1 MDALEGSAAYR
12 GSQRCFDARCILGLE
27 QSGDEESFAHGG
39 CRNKS
44 QPRLRLPI
52 SGSRI
57 ASMWGTGGFPV
68 PTDASRALTMAKYLF
83 GNYLL
88 DLDERRLLRDNEEVR
103 LRGKL
108 FDTLRVLVENA
119 GKLVRKDAFMES
131 VWPDSVVE
139 DNNLDYCISQLRK
152 VLHPAKY
159 IETVPRHGYRFRA
172 KVTVPSPHA
181 RLIQPEPTNQTPDS
195 PDRPIEF
202 FTTSDGVRIAYHIGG
217 QGPVLVRTIHWLNH
231 LDFEWKTPLRR
242 QWLSEVMRHH
252 TLLRYDQRGSG
263 LSDWNVSDFSFER
276 TVRDFEELVDA
287 AGLEKFSILGGCQ
300 GAAVAIAYAVRH
312 PERVTKLIING
323 TFANGWPA
331 PGPGAQEHLEAML
344 TLIRSG
350 WGRDNPAFRQ
360 LWTTLFRPDAD
371 SVEATWLN
379 ELQRISSSPENAA
392 RMIAEF
398 PNIRVLDMLP
408 KISCPTLVL
417 HSRDDGAVPVQEG
430 KLIAARIRGAHF
442 VELPSRSHMV
452 APGDAGWEQLVQE
465 FSAFM
470 GWHEESVTPMK
481 EGSAS

>member
-1 MDALEGSAAYR
+1 
-12 GSQRCFDARCILGLE
+12 
-27 QSGDEESFAHGG
+27 
-39 CRNKS
+39 
-44 QPRLRLPI
+44 
-52 SGSRI
+52 
-57 ASMWGTGGFPV
+57 
-68 PTDASRALTMAKYLF
+68 MAKYSF

-88 DLDERRLLRDNEEVR
+88 DVDERRLLRGDEEIR

-152 VLHPAKY
+152 RLPAKC
-159 IETVPRHGYRFRA
+159 IETVPRHGYRFVVE
-172 KVTVPSPHA
+172 VTTPPHG
-181 RLIQPEPTNQTPDS
+181 RLIPLEPVAQPPQDPDQ
-195 PDRPIEF
+195 RIEF
-202 FTTSDGVRIAYHIGG
+202 FTASDGVRIAYSIGG

-242 QWLSEVMRHH
+242 QWLSEVMQHN
-252 TLLRYDQRGSG
+252 TLVRYDQRGSG

-287 AGLEKFSILGGCQ
+287 IGLEKFSILGGCQ
-300 GAAVAIAYAVRH
+300 GAAVGIAYAVRH
-312 PERVTKLIING
+312 PERVTRLIING

-371 SVEATWLN
+371 SEEAFWLN

-398 PNIRVLDMLP
+398 PNIKILDMLP

-430 KLIAARIRGAHF
+430 KLIAARIRGARF
-442 VELPSRSHMV
+442 VELLSRSHMV
-452 APGDAGWEQLVQE
+452 APGDAGWEQLVEE

-470 GWHEESVTPMK
+470 GWHEEGVPTMGAS
-481 EGSAS
+481 SAL

>member
-1 MDALEGSAAYR
+1 MANYI
-12 GSQRCFDARCILGLE
+12 F
-27 QSGDEESFAHGG
+27 
-39 CRNKS
+39 
-44 QPRLRLPI
+44 
-52 SGSRI
+52 
-57 ASMWGTGGFPV
+57 GT
-68 PTDASRALTMAKYLF
+68 YLF
-83 GNYLL
+83 
-88 DLDERRLLRDNEEVR
+88 DVDERRLLRDNEEIR

-119 GKLVRKDAFMES
+119 GKLVRKDTLIDS

-139 DNNLDYCISQLRK
+139 DNNVDYCISQLRK
-152 VLHPAKY
+152 VFHPAKY
-159 IETVPRHGYRFRA
+159 IETVPRYGYRFVA
-172 KVTVPSPHA
+172 EVTSPKPNG
-181 RLIQPEPTNQTPDS
+181 RLIRLTQPPSEAQDQQ
-195 PDRPIEF
+195 IQF
-202 FTTSDGVRIAYHIGG
+202 FTTSDGVRIAYSVGG

-231 LDFEWKTPLRR
+231 LEFEWKTPLRR
-242 QWLSEVMRHH
+242 QWLSEVMQHN

-263 LSDWNVSDFSFER
+263 LSDWNIRDFSFGR
-276 TVRDFEELVDA
+276 TVQDFEELVDA
-287 AGLEKFSILGGCQ
+287 AGLEKFAILGGCQ
-300 GAAVAIAYAVRH
+300 GAAVGIAYAVRH

-344 TLIRSG
+344 NLIRSG

-371 SVEATWLN
+371 AAEAAWLN

-398 PNIRVLDMLP
+398 PNIRILDMLP

-430 KLIAARIRGAHF
+430 KLIAARIRGSRF

-465 FSAFM
+465 FSVFL
-470 GWHEESVTPMK
+470 GWPEESSAKMR
-481 EGSAS
+481 GISAS

>member
-1 MDALEGSAAYR
+1 
-12 GSQRCFDARCILGLE
+12 
-27 QSGDEESFAHGG
+27 
-39 CRNKS
+39 
-44 QPRLRLPI
+44 
-52 SGSRI
+52 
-57 ASMWGTGGFPV
+57 
-68 PTDASRALTMAKYLF
+68 MAKYLF
-83 GNYLL
+83 GNYFL
-88 DLDERRLLRDNEEVR
+88 DVDERRLLRDSEEIR

-131 VWPDSVVE
+131 VWPDSIVE

-152 VLHPAKY
+152 LLHPAKY
-159 IETVPRHGYRFRA
+159 IETVPRHGYRFVA
-172 KVTVPSPHA
+172 EVTTPNTGGRLTQLEPSLQLA
-181 RLIQPEPTNQTPDS
+181 DAPEQ
-195 PDRPIEF
+195 RIEF

-217 QGPVLVRTIHWLNH
+217 RGPVLVRTIHWLNH
-231 LDFEWKTPLRR
+231 LDFEWKTPSRR
-242 QWLSEVMRHH
+242 QWLSEVMRHN

-276 TVRDFEELVDA
+276 TVKDFEELVDA
-287 AGLEKFSILGGCQ
+287 AGVEKFSILGGCQ

-312 PERVTKLIING
+312 SERVTRLIING

-331 PGPGAQEHLEAML
+331 PGPGAQEHLDAML

-350 WGRDNPAFRQ
+350 WGRENPAFRQ

-371 SVEATWLN
+371 SLEATWLN

-398 PNIRVLDMLP
+398 PHIRVLDMLP

-430 KLIAARIRGAHF
+430 RLIAARIRGSRF
-442 VELPSRSHMV
+442 VELLSRSHMV
-452 APGDAGWEQLVQE
+452 APGDMGWEQLVEE

-470 GWHEESVTPMK
+470 GWREEATEPM
-481 EGSAS
+481 ERISAS

>member
-1 MDALEGSAAYR
+1 MS
-12 GSQRCFDARCILGLE
+12 
-27 QSGDEESFAHGG
+27 
-39 CRNKS
+39 
-44 QPRLRLPI
+44 
-52 SGSRI
+52 
-57 ASMWGTGGFPV
+57 
-68 PTDASRALTMAKYLF
+68 KYLF
-83 GNYLL
+83 GNYVL
-88 DLDERRLLRDNEEVR
+88 DVDERRLLRDGDEIR
-103 LRGKL
+103 LRSKL
-108 FDTLRVLVENA
+108 FDTLCVLVGNA

-152 VLHPAKY
+152 LLHPAKF
-159 IETVPRHGYRFRA
+159 IETIPRHGYRFIA
-172 KVTVPSPHA
+172 EVTLQKPHG
-181 RLIQPEPTNQTPDS
+181 RLIALETAVPGDIPEQTVD
-195 PDRPIEF
+195 F
-202 FTTSDGVRIAYHIGG
+202 FTTSDGVQIAYHIRGH
-217 QGPVLVRTIHWLNH
+217 GPALVRTIHWLNH

-242 QWLSEVMRHH
+242 QWLSEIMRHN

-263 LSDWNVSDFSFER
+263 LSDWNVTDFSFER
-276 TVRDFEELVDA
+276 TVQDFEELVDA

-300 GAAVAIAYAVRH
+300 GAAVGIAYAVRH

-360 LWTTLFRPDAD
+360 LWTTLFRPDAGPA
-371 SVEATWLN
+371 ETAWLN
-379 ELQRISSSPENAA
+379 ELQRVSSSPENAA

-398 PNIRVLDMLP
+398 PNIKILDMLP

-430 KLIAARIRGAHF
+430 KLIATRIRASRF

-452 APGDAGWEQLVQE
+452 APGDAGWEQLIQE

-470 GWHEESVTPMK
+470 GWPEKTEAPRGEIAVS
-481 EGSAS
+481 

>member
-1 MDALEGSAAYR
+1 
-12 GSQRCFDARCILGLE
+12 
-27 QSGDEESFAHGG
+27 
-39 CRNKS
+39 
-44 QPRLRLPI
+44 
-52 SGSRI
+52 
-57 ASMWGTGGFPV
+57 
-68 PTDASRALTMAKYLF
+68 MAKYLF

-88 DLDERRLLRDNEEVR
+88 DVEERRLLRDDEEIR

-152 VLHPAKY
+152 LLQPGKY
-159 IETVPRHGYRFRA
+159 IETVPRHGYRFIA
-172 KVTVPSPHA
+172 EVTPPKPHVP
-181 RLIQPEPTNQTPDS
+181 LIPVRRGLEPLEAPQQ
-195 PDRPIEF
+195 PIEF
-202 FTTSDGVRIAYHIGG
+202 FTTSDGVRIAYSIGG

-231 LDFEWKTPLRR
+231 LDFEWQTPLRR
-242 QWLSEVMRHH
+242 QWLSEVMRHN
-252 TLLRYDQRGSG
+252 TLVRYDQRGSG
-263 LSDWNVSDFSFER
+263 LSDWNIGDFSFGR

-287 AGLEKFSILGGCQ
+287 AGLEQFSILGGCQ

-331 PGPGAQEHLEAML
+331 PGPGAEEHLEAML

-371 SVEATWLN
+371 SQEAAWLN

-417 HSRDDGAVPVQEG
+417 HSRDDGAVPLQEG
-430 KLIAARIRGAHF
+430 KLIAARIRGARF

-470 GWHEESVTPMK
+470 GWQRKAGTPLRKM
-481 EGSAS
+481 SAS

>member
-1 MDALEGSAAYR
+1 MS
-12 GSQRCFDARCILGLE
+12 
-27 QSGDEESFAHGG
+27 
-39 CRNKS
+39 
-44 QPRLRLPI
+44 
-52 SGSRI
+52 
-57 ASMWGTGGFPV
+57 
-68 PTDASRALTMAKYLF
+68 KYLF
-83 GNYLL
+83 DSYVL
-88 DLDERRLLRDNEEVR
+88 DVDERRLLRDNEEIR

-108 FDTLRVLVENA
+108 FDTLCVLVENA

-131 VWPDSVVE
+131 VWPDSIVE
-139 DNNLDYCISQLRK
+139 ENNLDYCISQLRK
-152 VLHPAKY
+152 LLHPAKY
-159 IETVPRHGYRFRA
+159 IETVPRHGYRFVA
-172 KVTVPSPHA
+172 EVTTPKPNS
-181 RLIQPEPTNQTPDS
+181 RLIQLETPIQPQDIPEQT
-195 PDRPIEF
+195 IEF

-217 QGPVLVRTIHWLNH
+217 QGPGLVRTIHWLNH
-231 LDFEWKTPLRR
+231 LDYEWKTPLRR
-242 QWLSEVMRHH
+242 QWLSEIMRHN

-276 TVRDFEELVDA
+276 TVQDFEELVDA
-287 AGLEKFSILGGCQ
+287 AGLERFSILGGCQ
-300 GAAVAIAYAVRH
+300 GAAVGIAYAVRH

-360 LWTTLFRPDAD
+360 LWTTLFRPDVDA
-371 SVEATWLN
+371 VEASWLN
-379 ELQRISSSPENAA
+379 ELQRVSSSPENAA

-398 PNIRVLDMLP
+398 PNIRILDMLP

-430 KLIAARIRGAHF
+430 KLIAARIRGSRF

-452 APGDAGWEQLVQE
+452 GPGDSGWEQLVQE

-470 GWHEESVTPMK
+470 GWPERTVSPVGEIAVS
-481 EGSAS
+481 

>member
-1 MDALEGSAAYR
+1 
-12 GSQRCFDARCILGLE
+12 
-27 QSGDEESFAHGG
+27 
-39 CRNKS
+39 
-44 QPRLRLPI
+44 
-52 SGSRI
+52 
-57 ASMWGTGGFPV
+57 
-68 PTDASRALTMAKYLF
+68 MAKYLF

-88 DLDERRLLRDNEEVR
+88 DLDERTLLRDNEDIR

-152 VLHPAKY
+152 LFHPAKY
-159 IETVPRHGYRFRA
+159 IETVPRHGYRFVA
-172 KVTVPSPHA
+172 KVTAPKPHG
-181 RLIQPEPTNQTPDS
+181 RLIPLEPAVQSSSVPDQQ
-195 PDRPIEF
+195 IEF
-202 FTTSDGVRIAYHIGG
+202 FTTSDGVRIAYNVAG

-242 QWLSEVMRHH
+242 QWLSEIMQHNV
-252 TLLRYDQRGSG
+252 LVRYDQRGSG
-263 LSDWNVSDFSFER
+263 LSDWNITDFSFER
-276 TVRDFEELVDA
+276 TVQDFEELVDA
-287 AGLEKFSILGGCQ
+287 AGLEKFAILGGCQ
-300 GAAVAIAYAVRH
+300 GAAVGIAYAVRH

-360 LWTTLFRPDAD
+360 LWTTLFRPDVDA
-371 SVEATWLN
+371 VEAAWLN
-379 ELQRISSSPENAA
+379 ELQRIASSPENAA
-392 RMIAEF
+392 LMIAEF
-398 PNIRVLDMLP
+398 PNIRILDMLP

-430 KLIAARIRGAHF
+430 KLIAARIPGARF

-470 GWHEESVTPMK
+470 GWHEEAVARMTAI
-481 EGSAS
+481 SAP

>member
-1 MDALEGSAAYR
+1 
-12 GSQRCFDARCILGLE
+12 
-27 QSGDEESFAHGG
+27 
-39 CRNKS
+39 
-44 QPRLRLPI
+44 
-52 SGSRI
+52 
-57 ASMWGTGGFPV
+57 
-68 PTDASRALTMAKYLF
+68 MAKYLF

-88 DLDERRLLRDNEEVR
+88 DVDERRLLRGHEEIR

-108 FDTLRVLVENA
+108 FDTLRVLVENS

-152 VLHPAKY
+152 LLHPEKY
-159 IETVPRHGYRFRA
+159 IETVPRHGYRFVA
-172 KVTVPSPHA
+172 DVTTPTSAGRLFQLDSVKPLSDNPHQE
-181 RLIQPEPTNQTPDS
+181 IK
-195 PDRPIEF
+195 F
-202 FTTSDGVRIAYHIGG
+202 FTTSDGVRIAYNIAG
-217 QGPVLVRTIHWLNH
+217 QGPPIVRTIHWLNH

-242 QWLSEVMRHH
+242 QWLTEVMRHN

-263 LSDWNVSDFSFER
+263 LSDWNISDFSFER
-276 TVRDFEELVDA
+276 TIQDFEELVDA
-287 AGLEKFSILGGCQ
+287 AGMEKFAIFGGCQ
-300 GAAVAIAYAVRH
+300 GAAVGIAYATRH

-331 PGPGAQEHLEAML
+331 PGPGADEHLHAML

-371 SVEATWLN
+371 SAEAAWLN
-379 ELQRISSSPENAA
+379 ELQRVSSSPENAA
-392 RMIAEF
+392 QMMAEF

-408 KISCPTLVL
+408 KIACPTLVL

-430 KLIAARIRGAHF
+430 KLIAARVRGSRF

-452 APGDAGWEQLVQE
+452 SPGDVAWDQLVQE
-465 FSAFM
+465 VSAFM
-470 GWHEESVTPMK
+470 DWNDEVDEPMK
-481 EGSAS
+481 DVSAS

>member
-1 MDALEGSAAYR
+1 
-12 GSQRCFDARCILGLE
+12 
-27 QSGDEESFAHGG
+27 
-39 CRNKS
+39 
-44 QPRLRLPI
+44 
-52 SGSRI
+52 
-57 ASMWGTGGFPV
+57 
-68 PTDASRALTMAKYLF
+68 MAKYLF
-83 GNYLL
+83 SNYLL
-88 DLDERRLLRDNEEVR
+88 DVDERRLLRDNEEIR

-152 VLHPAKY
+152 LLHPAKC
-159 IETVPRHGYRFRA
+159 IETVPRHGYRFVA
-172 KVTVPSPHA
+172 EVTTPKPRG
-181 RLIQPEPTNQTPDS
+181 RLIQLDPAQQVSDAQ
-195 PDRPIEF
+195 DQQIQF

-217 QGPVLVRTIHWLNH
+217 QGPVLVRAIHWLNH

-242 QWLSEVMRHH
+242 QWLSEIMRHNM
-252 TLLRYDQRGSG
+252 LLRYDQRGSG
-263 LSDWNVSDFSFER
+263 LSDWNVSNFSFER
-276 TVRDFEELVDA
+276 TVQDFGELVDA
-287 AGLEKFSILGGCQ
+287 AGLEKFAILGGCQ
-300 GAAVAIAYAVRH
+300 GAAVGIAYAVRH

-331 PGPGAQEHLEAML
+331 PGPGSQEHLEAML

-371 SVEATWLN
+371 SVEAAWLN
-379 ELQRISSSPENAA
+379 ELQRVASSPENAA

-398 PNIRVLDMLP
+398 PNMRILDMLP
-408 KISCPTLVL
+408 KITCPTLVL

-430 KLIAARIRGAHF
+430 RLIAARIPGARF

-470 GWHEESVTPMK
+470 GWHEE
-481 EGSAS
+481 GSARMTEITAL

>member
-1 MDALEGSAAYR
+1 
-12 GSQRCFDARCILGLE
+12 
-27 QSGDEESFAHGG
+27 
-39 CRNKS
+39 
-44 QPRLRLPI
+44 
-52 SGSRI
+52 
-57 ASMWGTGGFPV
+57 
-68 PTDASRALTMAKYLF
+68 MANYLF
-83 GNYLL
+83 GNYVL
-88 DLDERRLLRDNEEVR
+88 DVDERRLLRDNEEIR

-152 VLHPAKY
+152 LLHPAKF
-159 IETVPRHGYRFRA
+159 IETVPRHGYRFIA
-172 KVTVPSPHA
+172 EVTASKPHGRLLQLETAVHQPHA
-181 RLIQPEPTNQTPDS
+181 PDQEIQ
-195 PDRPIEF
+195 F
-202 FTTSDGVRIAYHIGG
+202 FTTSDGVRIAYNIGG
-217 QGPVLVRTIHWLNH
+217 QGPLLVRTIHWLNH

-242 QWLSEVMRHH
+242 RWLTEIMRHN

-276 TVRDFEELVDA
+276 TVQDFEQLVDA
-287 AGLEKFSILGGCQ
+287 AGLEKFAILGGCQ
-300 GAAVAIAYAVRH
+300 GAAVGIAYAVRH

-331 PGPGAQEHLEAML
+331 PGPGAREHLDAML

-371 SVEATWLN
+371 PVEMSWLN
-379 ELQRISSSPENAA
+379 DLQRISSSPENAA

-398 PNIRVLDMLP
+398 PNIRILDMLP
-408 KISCPTLVL
+408 KITCPTLVL

-430 KLIAARIRGAHF
+430 RLIAARIRGARF

-452 APGDAGWEQLVQE
+452 APGDAAWEQLVQE
-465 FSAFM
+465 LSAFM
-470 GWHEESVTPMK
+470 GWNEEAAEQMNGVATS
-481 EGSAS
+481 

>member
-1 MDALEGSAAYR
+1 MANYI
-12 GSQRCFDARCILGLE
+12 F
-27 QSGDEESFAHGG
+27 
-39 CRNKS
+39 
-44 QPRLRLPI
+44 
-52 SGSRI
+52 
-57 ASMWGTGGFPV
+57 GT
-68 PTDASRALTMAKYLF
+68 YLF
-83 GNYLL
+83 
-88 DLDERRLLRDNEEVR
+88 DVDERRLLRDNEEIR

-119 GKLVRKDAFMES
+119 GKLVRKDTLIDS

-139 DNNLDYCISQLRK
+139 DNNVDYCISQLRK
-152 VLHPAKY
+152 VFHPAKY
-159 IETVPRHGYRFRA
+159 IETVPRYGYRFVA
-172 KVTVPSPHA
+172 EVTSPKPNG
-181 RLIQPEPTNQTPDS
+181 RLIRLTQPPSEAQDQQ
-195 PDRPIEF
+195 IQF
-202 FTTSDGVRIAYHIGG
+202 FTTSDGVRIAYSVGG

-231 LDFEWKTPLRR
+231 LEFEWKTPLRR
-242 QWLSEVMRHH
+242 QWLSEVMQHN

-263 LSDWNVSDFSFER
+263 LSDWNIRDFSFGR
-276 TVRDFEELVDA
+276 TVQDFEELVDA

-300 GAAVAIAYAVRH
+300 GAAVGIAYAVRH

-344 TLIRSG
+344 NLIRSG

-371 SVEATWLN
+371 AAEAAWLN

-398 PNIRVLDMLP
+398 PNIRILDMLP

-430 KLIAARIRGAHF
+430 KLIAARIRGSRF

-465 FSAFM
+465 FSVFL
-470 GWHEESVTPMK
+470 GWPEESSAKMR
-481 EGSAS
+481 GISAS

>member
-1 MDALEGSAAYR
+1 MS
-12 GSQRCFDARCILGLE
+12 
-27 QSGDEESFAHGG
+27 
-39 CRNKS
+39 
-44 QPRLRLPI
+44 
-52 SGSRI
+52 
-57 ASMWGTGGFPV
+57 
-68 PTDASRALTMAKYLF
+68 KYLF
-83 GNYLL
+83 DSYVL
-88 DLDERRLLRDNEEVR
+88 DVDERRLLRDNEEIR

-108 FDTLRVLVENA
+108 FDTLCVLVENA

-131 VWPDSVVE
+131 VWPDSIVE
-139 DNNLDYCISQLRK
+139 ENNLDYCISQLRK
-152 VLHPAKY
+152 LLHPAKY
-159 IETVPRHGYRFRA
+159 IETVPRHGYRFVA
-172 KVTVPSPHA
+172 EVTTPKPNS
-181 RLIQPEPTNQTPDS
+181 RLIQLETPIQPQDIPEQT
-195 PDRPIEF
+195 IEF

-217 QGPVLVRTIHWLNH
+217 QGPGLVRTIHWLNH
-231 LDFEWKTPLRR
+231 LDYEWKTPLRR
-242 QWLSEVMRHH
+242 QWLSEIMRHN

-276 TVRDFEELVDA
+276 TVQDFEELVDA
-287 AGLEKFSILGGCQ
+287 AGLERFSILGGCQ
-300 GAAVAIAYAVRH
+300 GAAVGIAYAVRH

-360 LWTTLFRPDAD
+360 LWTTLFRPDVDGA
-371 SVEATWLN
+371 EASWLN
-379 ELQRISSSPENAA
+379 ELQRVSSSPENAA

-398 PNIRVLDMLP
+398 PNIRILDMLP

-430 KLIAARIRGAHF
+430 KLIAARIRGSRF

-452 APGDAGWEQLVQE
+452 GPGDSGWEQLVQE

-470 GWHEESVTPMK
+470 GWPERTVSPVGEIAVS
-481 EGSAS
+481 